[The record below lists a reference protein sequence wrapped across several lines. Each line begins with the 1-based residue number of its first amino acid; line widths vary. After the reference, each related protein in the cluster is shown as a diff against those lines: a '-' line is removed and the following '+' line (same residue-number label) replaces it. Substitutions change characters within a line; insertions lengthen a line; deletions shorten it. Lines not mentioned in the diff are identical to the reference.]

1 MGKLKDRAAIVTGA
15 GTGIGRGIALAFAR
29 EGARVVAVGRRL
41 EKVKETVD
49 LIVKE
54 NGCALAAA
62 ADVSK
67 ATEVARMV
75 EECRARFGGV
85 DILVNDAGV
94 HVPGGILRVTEE
106 QWDWIMSIN
115 LKGVFLC
122 SKAVAPVML
131 EKSWGRIINIASVG
145 AITPSLNAAYCASKG
160 AVVTLTKS
168 MALELSP
175 NGVTVNAIC
184 PGTVVTE
191 MTRERLQDPT
201 VRDQQLA
208 KSRVGHFGEPADIG
222 AGAVYLASEEARFV
236 TGSVLVIDGGWTIT

>member
-1 MGKLKDRAAIVTGA
+1 LGKLNGRVAIVTGA

-29 EGARVVAVGRRL
+29 EGACVVAAGRRP
-41 EKVKETVD
+41 EKVRETAD
-49 LIVKE
+49 LIV
-54 NGCALAAA
+54 NDHGRALAVS

-67 ATEVARMV
+67 SADVARMV
-75 EECRARFGGV
+75 EKCRAAFGGV

-94 HVPGGILRVTEE
+94 QVPGGILEVTEE

-122 SKAVAPVML
+122 SRATAPIML
-131 EKSWGRIINIASVG
+131 EKGWGRIINIASVG

-175 NGVTVNAIC
+175 EGVTVNAIC
-184 PGTVVTE
+184 PGTVITE
-191 MTRERLQDPT
+191 MTRVRLEDPN
-201 VRDQQLA
+201 VRTQQLA

-222 AGAVYLASEEARFV
+222 AGAVYLASDDARFV